1 MMLRRLEVLP
11 ENLRGH
17 FDPLAFPFVTTENPP
32 DDDQQAQ
39 RPALAEALSRA
50 WKTFTR
56 ERWPQAK
63 DI

>member
-1 MMLRRLEVLP
+1 MMLRRLEILP

-32 DDDQQAQ
+32 DDDHQAQ
-39 RPALAEALSRA
+39 RPALEETLSRA
-50 WKTFTR
+50 WNTFTG
-56 ERWPQAK
+56 ELGPQAK

>member
-17 FDPLAFPFVTTENPP
+17 FDPLAFPFVTIENPP
-32 DDDQQAQ
+32 DDDHQAQ
-39 RPALAEALSRA
+39 QQVLEGVLSRA
-50 WKTFTR
+50 WNIFTR
-56 ERWPQAK
+56 KRWPQAK

>member
-17 FDPLAFPFVTTENPP
+17 FDPLAFPFVTAENPP

-39 RPALAEALSRA
+39 RLALAEALSMA
-50 WKTFTR
+50 WNTFTR
-56 ERWPQAK
+56 QCWPQAK